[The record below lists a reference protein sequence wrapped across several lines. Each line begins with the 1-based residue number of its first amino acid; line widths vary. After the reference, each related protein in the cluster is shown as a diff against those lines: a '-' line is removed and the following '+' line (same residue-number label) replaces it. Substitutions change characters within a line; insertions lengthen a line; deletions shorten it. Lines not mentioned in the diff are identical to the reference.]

1 MAAIYAN
8 ENLPVQVVEGLRRR
22 GHDVLTTIE
31 SGRANQSIPDD
42 DVLAYATSAGRVL
55 VTINRKHFLRLHRQN
70 PQHAGIV
77 VCTFDL
83 DYDGLAQR
91 IHDALDS
98 EPAMAQLLLRVNR
111 PG

>member
-1 MAAIYAN
+1 VAAIYAN
-8 ENLPVQVVEGLRRR
+8 ENLPLPVVEGLRQR
-22 GHDVLTTIE
+22 GHDVLTTLE

-42 DVLAYATSAGRVL
+42 DVLAYAAALDRIL

-70 PQHAGIV
+70 VQHAGIV
-77 VCTFDL
+77 ICTFDR

-91 IHDALDS
+91 IHDALQAHYS
-98 EPAMAQLLLRVNR
+98 MAQQLVRVNR